1 MKSLC
6 ALSFLFE
13 CFCVNSWW
21 QHRIIITISC
31 QPGSLPV
38 MFRYQVSVPLPH
50 SILITDDCWQTH
62 PGRVVTGVKW
72 QNMGLRMSAS
82 HWHLS
87 YDSERSPPRL
97 QPLITLWPHQY
108 VSDPPS
114 PPPSLLFVSSSSVM
128 CLCSSVTS
136 PEFVCKH
143 STGDVVPHLL
153 TYQWKIYSAM
163 FSWTGYG

>member
-1 MKSLC
+1 MFLC
-6 ALSFLFE
+6 EQLVAAPYYLHHFLPTRKFASHGEVSSF
-13 CFCVNSWW
+13 C
-21 QHRIIITISC
+21 
-31 QPGSLPV
+31 
-38 MFRYQVSVPLPH
+38 PLPH

-72 QNMGLRMSAS
+72 QNMGLWMSAS

-143 STGDVVPHLL
+143 STRDVVPHLS
-153 TYQWKIYSAM
+153 TYKWKIYSAM
-163 FSWTGYG
+163 FS